1 MLNATGVGR
10 VARPVAAGPS
20 GCGGTPSVLLLTD
33 RLKDGLRLREVVDA
47 VEPCTLVGPGQSAEA
62 SPDHRLIIC
71 DAALDGPEALAVFRA
86 VLAHHRVDP
95 AVPVLCLARGTGP
108 DVMAQAGAIGA
119 TAVLPRD
126 ASDAQILFTAR
137 RLIRSGRPTD
147 RCPAEPAVAAG
158 ARDAA
163 GAFGDVFEAARRGR
177 SVSAS
182 ALRRGGSSV
191 MDAVAGGRIGSWL
204 DVVRSHD
211 DATYQHCLLVAGLST
226 GFAARL
232 GMTTRGQRL
241 VAQAALVHDI
251 GKAAIPPAILN
262 KPGPLSPAELD
273 VMRSH
278 ATIGH
283 EMLVR
288 QSGFDLQLL
297 DIVRHHHEYLDGS
310 GYPDGLSG
318 DEVSALSRL
327 VTICDIYA
335 ALIERRAYKAPTPPG
350 EALATLVA
358 MGGKL
363 DAGLVRAFCDFIGV
377 A

>member
-1 MLNATGVGR
+1 M
-10 VARPVAAGPS
+10 
-20 GCGGTPSVLLLTD
+20 LLLTD
-33 RLKDGLRLREVVDA
+33 RLKGGSRLREVVEA
-47 VEPCTLVGPGQSAEA
+47 IEPCTLVGPGRNAAA

-71 DAALDGPEALAVFRA
+71 DAALDGPQALAIFRA

-108 DVMAQAGAIGA
+108 DVLAQAVAIGA

-137 RLIRSGRPTD
+137 QLIRSGRPSAPH
-147 RCPAEPAVAAG
+147 PADPAVAAN
-158 ARDAA
+158 AREAA
-163 GAFGDVFEAARRGR
+163 GTFGEVFEAARRGR
-177 SVSAS
+177 SVSAT
-182 ALRRGGSSV
+182 AVERGGSAV
-191 MDAVAGGRIGSWL
+191 MGAVAGGRIATWL

-211 DATYQHCLLVAGLST
+211 DATYQHCLLVAGLAT

-232 GMTTRGQRL
+232 GVTTRVQRL
-241 VAQAALVHDI
+241 VAQSALVHDI
-251 GKAAIPPAILN
+251 GKAAVPPAILN
-262 KPGPLSPAELD
+262 KPGGLSPAELD
-273 VMRSH
+273 IMRTH

-288 QSGFDLQLL
+288 QGGFDPQLL

-310 GYPDGLSG
+310 GYPDALSG
-318 DEVSALSRL
+318 GEVSELCRL

-335 ALIERRAYKAPTPPG
+335 ALIERRSYKAPTPPR

-358 MGGKL
+358 MGGRL
-363 DAGLVRAFCDFIGV
+363 DAGLLRAFCDLVGG